1 MPWKDWVRPEPEPSE
16 GGLIGYRR
24 SLLVF
29 LSVSTVV
36 ASWLPLRTVM
46 VLGLPTAF
54 EAATA
59 GYGMAL
65 AVVTFS
71 LQRFRPWLAGR
82 LYTVGSFILI
92 ILVFQVLRQA
102 EVFSFLALFVLLA
115 GLLIG
120 WPAVLPAWLCA
131 TLAVLRLAAGPD
143 LSASSLPSLLLIGA
157 AAGIGILTAQG
168 LQLVDHWEREAA
180 VQQREMI
187 VKLRERQ
194 GELNR
199 TLKALNEAYGLLK
212 RSHDELAVARQQADE
227 ARAFKEQFVANVSH
241 ELRTPLSLIVG
252 FAEIIYLSPEIYE
265 GVTWTAELENDIR
278 EMYRAGQHLQSLI
291 NDILDLSR
299 IDAAKLP
306 MFRELS
312 DIRTISSEAIE
323 AIAPLARQRGLSLE
337 VRAPETLPKLLVDRT
352 RIRQVF
358 LNLLN
363 NAVRFTDRGGI
374 TVDFEQRE
382 GAVVVS
388 VSDTGVGIPEDQ
400 MEHVFEEF
408 RQIGAGPRGRGGT
421 GLGLALS
428 RQFVGLHGGRMWA
441 ESRLGVGSTFHFS
454 LPLPGAM
461 PGLTPLITIP
471 YRKQQLDDGPVLF
484 LDPDPGMAEML
495 RRYLGDR
502 RVLAV
507 RDVGE
512 AERLIEKEHPLTVIV
527 NQSPDAPPDA
537 WLGPLGELSIRY
549 DVPVLRCAIPSP
561 SWLRQ
566 ATGLDGCLT
575 KPVSQEALSQLLD
588 AYLQPPKRV
597 LVVDDD
603 PGSVRLMCRL
613 LAAVGLQAEIAKA
626 YSGAQA
632 LRLARQNVPDLVLLD
647 LLMPEM
653 DGFEVLQGMRGE
665 PALAG
670 TRVIAVTATSYGEEA
685 LRRRGGYLTL
695 SQPSGFSAGTVT
707 ELLYAVLGIARPRY
721 G

>member
-1 MPWKDWVRPEPEPSE
+1 MPWRDWLRPEPEPSE
-16 GGLIGYRR
+16 GGLLGYRR
-24 SLLVF
+24 GLLVF

-46 VLGLPTAF
+46 MLRVPTCF
-54 EAATA
+54 EVATA
-59 GYGMAL
+59 AYGIAL
-65 AVVTFS
+65 AVATFALHRS
-71 LQRFRPWLAGR
+71 WPRLAGR
-82 LYTVGSFILI
+82 LYTVGSFVLI
-92 ILVFQVLRQA
+92 ILVFRVLRQQ

-115 GLLIG
+115 GLLTDWWTI
-120 WPAVLPAWLCA
+120 LPAWLCA
-131 TLAVLRLAAGPD
+131 TLAVLRLAAGPE
-143 LSASSLPSLLLIGA
+143 LHASSLPSLLLIGT
-157 AAGIGILTAQG
+157 AAGIGILTARG
-168 LQLVDHWEREAA
+168 LGLVDRREREAA
-180 VQQREMI
+180 VQQREMTR
-187 VKLRERQ
+187 VRQRQ

-199 TLKALNEAYGLLK
+199 TLKALDEAYDLLK

-227 ARAFKEQFVANVSH
+227 ARALKEQFVANVSH

-252 FAEIIYLSPEIYE
+252 FAEIIYLSPETYE

-278 EMYRAGQHLQSLI
+278 EMYRAAQHLQSLI

-312 DIRTISSEAIE
+312 DIRTICSEAME
-323 AIAPLARQRGLSLE
+323 AITPLVRQRGLSLE
-337 VRAPETLPKLLVDRT
+337 VRAPDTLPQLLLDRT

-363 NAVRFTDRGGI
+363 NAVRFTERGGI
-374 TVDFEQRE
+374 AISIEQRE
-382 GAVVVS
+382 GALLVS

-400 MEHVFEEF
+400 MEHLFEEF

-441 ESRLGVGSTFHFS
+441 ESRLGAGSTFHFT
-454 LPLPGAM
+454 LPIPGGA
-461 PGLTPLITIP
+461 PGLAPLIVIP
-471 YRKQQLDDGPVLF
+471 YRKQQLDEGPVLV

-502 RVLAV
+502 RVLAA
-507 RDVGE
+507 RDVSE
-512 AERLIEKEHPLTVIV
+512 AERLIEEEHPLTVVV
-527 NQSPDAPPDA
+527 NQVPDAPPDS

-566 ATGLDGCLT
+566 ATGLDGCVT
-575 KPVSQEALSQLLD
+575 KPVSQDALRQLLD
-588 AYLQPPKRV
+588 TYQRPPRRV

-603 PGSVRLMCRL
+603 PGSVRLICRL
-613 LAAVGLQAEIAKA
+613 LAAIGLKAEIVKA
-626 YSGAQA
+626 FSGAQA
-632 LRLARQNVPDLVLLD
+632 LRLARQNTPDLVLLD

-653 DGFEVLQGMRGE
+653 DGFEVLHGMRGE
-665 PALAG
+665 PALAA

-685 LRRRGGYLTL
+685 LQRRGGYLTL

-707 ELLYAVLGIARPRY
+707 ELLNAVLGVARPRY